1 MNRDRSEKPVGRA
14 DKNLADVANSASD
27 SQDTGREVEKADDRG
42 GSRDGERLE
51 GGDAG
56 DRDQLDNDGGRPQSR
71 R

>member
-1 MNRDRSEKPVGRA
+1 MSERDRSSERYGGRPE
-14 DKNLADVANSASD
+14 NNASD
-27 SQDTGREVEKADDRG
+27 AGQSARDHAAEGADDRG

-51 GGDAG
+51 PGEAG